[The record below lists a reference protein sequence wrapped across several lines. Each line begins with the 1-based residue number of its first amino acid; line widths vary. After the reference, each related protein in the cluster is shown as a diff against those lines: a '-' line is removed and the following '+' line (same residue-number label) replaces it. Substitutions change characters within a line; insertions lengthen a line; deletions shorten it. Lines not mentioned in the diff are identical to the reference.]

1 MDLDRARMAELF
13 MECEEEE
20 LAPWQKGNK
29 DDEDDDDDE
38 PIFVGEITSSKNTSY
53 LSKTGGTTFHLAQR
67 GGMQNGGLSK
77 SMMVSFS
84 SAPGTSSTIQSV
96 NQQSI
101 TSSPSISST
110 MAAYQPGSQSMPVS
124 LTLQPVV
131 LLQGFIVKDMG
142 SLTSAPQSSGGMMF
156 NVKNAHYQ
164 SKPSVPVL
172 SGVASLSGR
181 TGVSQL
187 KSVGTGRAIPNIS
200 YNPIQINSSVP
211 SASVSG
217 QKLGQQNTVK
227 PLQAT
232 QILNHASGK
241 ASAAQSTN
249 VSNKRP
255 AACEINNIG
264 SKKSK
269 KIETGSGNKTSSLS
283 PSSTGCPTKVSSYTS
298 TSKGSPSNIKNGVPV
313 PRACPKCNIHFNVLD
328 SLRHHMV
335 FCCPDLVSS
344 YCTVSSAEKT
354 PTKVLEIEKGKL
366 IMLVNDFYYGKDDGD
381 AHLNQKDKK
390 TNTTFKCYSCLK
402 ILKSNIRFM
411 NHMKHHMELEKQSS
425 ESWESHT
432 TCQHCHRQF
441 PTPFQLQ
448 CHIETAHCPYEST
461 TICKICELS
470 YESEQI
476 LLQHMKD
483 NHKPGEMPYVCQVC
497 SFRSSVFSD
506 VDSHFRIVH
515 ENTKQLLCP
524 FCLKVIK
531 IGNAYVQHYLKHQK
545 KGVYRCGKCKL
556 QFLTC
561 KEKVDHKTQHHR
573 TFRKPPQLEGLPPG
587 TKVTIRASMT
597 PYPVGSSSSSQ
608 PSVNSAASST
618 LQCSSSV
625 TVNTKLYSSTINK
638 VTTIGSSQQLP
649 YIKEEKKKNQANEKV
664 TKPFNIDLQFSRA
677 SCDIHKCIECDTEI
691 EEFASHFATY
701 TRCPLCRFRSSCNKS
716 YVAHVM
722 SSHTVPCKKNFW
734 MFKEYSNKLSDIK
747 LVCSSCPF
755 EATVSDSDDMAKHL
769 YQNKFHVCHIVSKS
783 SASSII
789 DNIVQRSEQ
798 ISTLDEIKTE
808 ANPSSA
814 LLATETLEVDLT
826 ADGNQEKTDQPLMYK
841 AENPSVEA
849 VPSPKGDKLSD
860 QQDKTNSN
868 DNVESNQ
875 STENTADGPLSEL
888 TTEKDYDAGERVQ
901 DNSSKQALTPPDT
914 NEAQDLKSVDND
926 VEIVQDEF
934 EGIDT
939 CDEPKDCKTLPDL
952 ILKCKQTGNEG
963 IDNEKCTEE
972 KSNDANVEQNK
983 DPKEDVCFDQ
993 FFRSKDEPEAVGSD
1007 VSEQGSIQLEPLT
1020 PSEVLE
1026 HEATEILQKGSVV
1039 TVTKRKGT
1047 ASTEENNKETTPAP
1061 ILLSSEHLEENEK
1074 S

>member
-1 MDLDRARMAELF
+1 MAELF

-29 DDEDDDDDE
+29 DDEDDDE

-53 LSKTGGTTFHLAQR
+53 LSKTGGTTFHLAQQ

-84 SAPGTSSTIQSV
+84 SDASSTIQSV

-101 TSSPSISST
+101 TSSPSNSST
-110 MAAYQPGSQSMPVS
+110 MAAYQPGSRSMPAS
-124 LTLQPVV
+124 LTTQPIV
-131 LLQGFIVKDMG
+131 LSQGFVVKDMV
-142 SLTSAPQSSGGMMF
+142 SPTSASQSSGGVMF

-164 SKPSVPVL
+164 SQPGVPVL
-172 SGVASLSGR
+172 SGVTSQSGR
-181 TGVSQL
+181 TGLSQL
-187 KSVGTGRAIPNIS
+187 KSVGSGRAIPNIS
-200 YNPIQINSSVP
+200 YNPTQINSSVP
-211 SASVSG
+211 SVSVSG
-217 QKLGQQNTVK
+217 QKLGQKNSLK
-227 PLQAT
+227 PLQTT
-232 QILNHASGK
+232 QILNHASGI
-241 ASAAQSTN
+241 ASATQSTN
-249 VSNKRP
+249 VSTKRP

-269 KIETGSGNKTSSLS
+269 TFEAGSGNNTSSLS
-283 PSSTGCPTKVSSYTS
+283 PSSTECPTLVSTYSS
-298 TSKGSPSNIKNGVPV
+298 TSKGSPSNIKNDVPV

-344 YCTVSSAEKT
+344 YCPVSSAEQS

-381 AHLNQKDKK
+381 AHLNQQDQK
-390 TNTTFKCYSCLK
+390 TNTTFKCHSCLK
-402 ILKSNIRFM
+402 ILKNNIRFM

-470 YESEQI
+470 YESEQV

-483 NHKPGEMPYVCQVC
+483 NHKPGEMPYVC
-497 SFRSSVFSD
+497 
-506 VDSHFRIVH
+506 
-515 ENTKQLLCP
+515 
-524 FCLKVIK
+524 
-531 IGNAYVQHYLKHQK
+531 QK

-573 TFRKPPQLEGLPPG
+573 TFRKPTQLEGLPPG

-597 PYPVGSSSSSQ
+597 PYPVGSSSL

-625 TVNTKLYSSTINK
+625 TVNTKLYSSTINQ
-638 VTTIGSSQQLP
+638 VTTMGSLQQLP
-649 YIKEEKKKNQANEKV
+649 YIKEEKKKNQANKKV
-664 TKPFNIDLQFSRA
+664 TKPFNIDLQFFRA
-677 SCDIHKCIECDTEI
+677 SCDVHKCIECDTEI
-691 EEFASHFATY
+691 KEFTSHFATY
-701 TRCPLCRFRSSCNKS
+701 TRCSLCRFRSSCNKS

-722 SSHTVPCKKNFW
+722 SFHTVPSKKNFW
-734 MFKEYSNKLSDIK
+734 MFKEYSNKLRDIK
-747 LVCSSCPF
+747 LVCSGCPF
-755 EATVSDSDDMAKHL
+755 EANVTDSDDMAKHL
-769 YQNKFHVCHIVSKS
+769 DQNKFHVCHVVSKS
-783 SASSII
+783 NASSII

-808 ANPSSA
+808 ANSSSA
-814 LLATETLEVDLT
+814 LLAIETLEVDLT
-826 ADGNQEKTDQPLMYK
+826 ADGNQEKTDQPLNYK

-868 DNVESNQ
+868 DNVESNKNI
-875 STENTADGPLSEL
+875 ENTADGPISEL
-888 TTEKDYDAGERVQ
+888 TTEKEHAGERVL
-901 DNSSKQALTPPDT
+901 DNSSNRPLAPPDT

-926 VEIVQDEF
+926 VEIVQDEV
-934 EGIDT
+934 EGIDA
-939 CDEPKDCKTLPDL
+939 CDEPKDCKTLTDL
-952 ILKCKQTGNEG
+952 ILKCKQTRNEG
-963 IDNEKCTEE
+963 IDNEKCTQE

-1026 HEATEILQKGSVV
+1026 HETTEILQKGSVV

-1047 ASTEENNKETTPAP
+1047 ASTEENNKETSPAP